1 MRQKLFLFAAAAVD
15 AIYLNPDQISR
26 ELKLFDI
33 RVLREGSRDKSEGH
47 YV

>member
-15 AIYLNPDQISR
+15 AIYLKPDQISR
-26 ELKLFDI
+26 VKLFDN
-33 RVLREGSRDKSEGH
+33 RMLHEGLRDKSEGH